1 MDLQELAIYFEQF
14 LYHQYLLTV
23 GKRNKTL
30 TLKLSFRAD
39 QFFHL
44 LGLQKLIDLPDMH
57 PRNKFAFFENA
68 KSGQI
73 HTNVATS
80 IYFPEIENR
89 LKYFKRIENLL
100 KQDIIIRFDKRKAYT
115 SIHAQALLYEKYQ
128 SHYIHLFFT
137 SQNQL
142 FHPCSFFYHSNS
154 KYIANQEVF
163 KILDLQ
169 IIT

>member
-14 LYHQYLLTV
+14 LYHQYLLTI

-30 TLKLSFRAD
+30 FLKLSFQAD

-44 LGLQKLIDLPDMH
+44 IGLQKLTDLPQ

-73 HTNVATS
+73 HTDITKS
-80 IYFPEIENR
+80 MYFPEIENR

-128 SHYIHLFFT
+128 NHYIHLFFT
-137 SQNQL
+137 LSQNNL
-142 FHPCSFFYHSNS
+142 YHPCSFFYHTDS
-154 KYIANQEVF
+154 KYIVNQEVY